1 MPVRDEVE
9 RRGGEG
15 KGGRDER
22 EKGGEREWIRLI
34 EGKGKDK
41 HPKGEEVGGEKRT
54 REREDAE
61 AI

>member
-1 MPVRDEVE
+1 MK

-15 KGGRDER
+15 NER
-22 EKGGEREWIRLI
+22 GEEMRERRGGEREWIRLI

-41 HPKGEEVGGEKRT
+41 HPEGEEVGGEKRT
-54 REREDAE
+54 REREDAK